1 VLFRSELPL
10 GGGDVELDAELD
22 EGDGI
27 RALGRLE
34 IRAAREQ
41 LLAPHGEPGRELFV
55 TRQGPILERGARVVL
70 AGVLLGEQPT
80 AHCGGADGGGPQRDQ
95 DGQSAHGPPG
105 YLSRTVSSAFM

>member
-1 VLFRSELPL
+1 DVELAPDVLVDATVIAQIEPCIHRFLMNERRERLERLPRPLPIEAEHGGHALGRRSFARELREGAPEAAPRGVERPLELPL

-41 LLAPHGEPGRELFV
+41 LL
-55 TRQGPILERGARVVL
+55 
-70 AGVLLGEQPT
+70 
-80 AHCGGADGGGPQRDQ
+80 
-95 DGQSAHGPPG
+95 
-105 YLSRTVSSAFM
+105 